1 MQRNFLVGQM
11 RWHRLYLIIN
21 AGRPLLVR
29 IHTQLVILSLNRAL
43 VNPQA
48 STNLNASI
56 NAANASYNTTQAVTA
71 YVTSGRN
78 ENI

>member
-1 MQRNFLVGQM
+1 MLGSCHWCVFLSPI
-11 RWHRLYLIIN
+11 RHFITKRE
-21 AGRPLLVR
+21 
-29 IHTQLVILSLNRAL
+29 L

-71 YVTSGRN
+71 YLTSGRN